1 MIKPFTGRW
10 AYAGWA
16 RPMEYKLAEHR
27 FALAAAGRED
37 LKADFDELLE
47 VIRDISEEDII
58 SRFDNEAH
66 VVTESKEG
74 VLTKSISDA
83 INTLIDERLRAKGW
97 LGQSPIF
104 GDKRFKRMRWTLDF
118 AKKGSFSV
126 EVVFNNAGSL
136 GWNLI
141 KPVLACEQNHVEKA
155 IETKVGIVVLA
166 TKELKAA
173 GGFDN
178 AIATFEEAPLYLSA
192 MQNII
197 SATPIIIIGLCAP
210 KTFKVE
216 HYDAEYEG
224 GKKKKAGR
232 IVRL

>member
-1 MIKPFTGRW
+1 MQ
-10 AYAGWA
+10 AGCTQ
-16 RPMEYKLAEHR
+16 MDYKLEEHR
-27 FALAAAGRED
+27 FALAAAGRDD
-37 LKADFDELLE
+37 LKADFDEFLG
-47 VIRDISEEDII
+47 VIRGISDEDII
-58 SRFDNEAH
+58 ARFDNEAFK
-66 VVTESKEG
+66 VAESKEG
-74 VLTKSISDA
+74 VFTKSISGA
-83 INTLIDERLRAKGW
+83 INTLIDERLCAKGW

-118 AKKGSFSV
+118 AKNGTFSV

-141 KPVLACEQNHVEKA
+141 KPVLACERNHVDKA
-155 IETKVGIVVLA
+155 TETKVGIIVLA

-173 GGFDN
+173 GGFDD
-178 AIATFEEAPLYLSA
+178 AIATFDEAPLYLSA

-197 SATPIIIIGLCAP
+197 SATPIIIVGLCAP

-216 HYDAEYEG
+216 HYVAEYPG
-224 GKKKKAGR
+224 GKRKKAGR

>member
-1 MIKPFTGRW
+1 MD
-10 AYAGWA
+10 YL
-16 RPMEYKLAEHR
+16 LAEHR
-27 FALAAAGRED
+27 YALAAAGRED

-47 VIRDISEEDII
+47 VIRDISEEEIVR
-58 SRFDNEAH
+58 RFNEDAH
-66 VVTESKEG
+66 VVAESQEG
-74 VLTKSISDA
+74 VLTKSLSDV
-83 INTLIDERLRAKGW
+83 INTLLDERLRAKGW

-118 AKKGSFSV
+118 AKKDTFSV

-155 IETKVGIVVLA
+155 IQTKIGIVIMA

-178 AIATFEEAPLYLSA
+178 AIATFEDAPLYLSA

-197 SATPIIIIGLCAP
+197 SATPIIIIGLSAP

-216 HYDAEYEG
+216 HFIPE

-232 IVRL
+232 IVRLK